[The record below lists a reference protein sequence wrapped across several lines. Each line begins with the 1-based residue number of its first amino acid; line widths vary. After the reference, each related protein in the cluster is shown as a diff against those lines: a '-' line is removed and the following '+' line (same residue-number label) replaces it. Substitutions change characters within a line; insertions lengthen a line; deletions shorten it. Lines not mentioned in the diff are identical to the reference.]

1 MGNKKEQKIWSES
14 SVTPF
19 PGGWIYPDH
28 PNANV
33 EYIESLN
40 YQEGGTHYK
49 KYAIQPIEYIH
60 ANKLDFFQG
69 SVVKYITRFRDKNG
83 LEDLKKAK
91 HFIDL
96 LINLEY
102 NNDQSGSDKDNHEGS
117 QEKQIFGC
125 NKTEAKK

>member
-1 MGNKKEQKIWSES
+1 MENKKEQKIWSKS

-19 PGGWIYPDH
+19 PGGCIYLDH

-33 EYIESLN
+33 EYIEALN

-117 QEKQIFGC
+117 TSEKEQYTYK
-125 NKTEAKK
+125 NKD

>member
-102 NNDQSGSDKDNHEGS
+102 NNDQSGSDKDNHESGTS
-117 QEKQIFGC
+117 EKGKC
-125 NKTEAKK
+125 TGKDKE

>member
-1 MGNKKEQKIWSES
+1 MENKKEQKIWSES

-33 EYIESLN
+33 EYIEALN

-102 NNDQSGSDKDNHEGS
+102 NNDQSVSDKDNHEGS
-117 QEKQIFGC
+117 QEEQIFGC
-125 NKTEAKK
+125 NKTETKK

>member
-1 MGNKKEQKIWSES
+1 MENKKEQKIWSES

-33 EYIESLN
+33 EYIEALN

-60 ANKLDFFQG
+60 ANKLDFFKEMWLSILRG
-69 SVVKYITRFRDKNG
+69 SEIKM
-83 LEDLKKAK
+83 DLK
-91 HFIDL
+91 I
-96 LINLEY
+96 
-102 NNDQSGSDKDNHEGS
+102 
-117 QEKQIFGC
+117 
-125 NKTEAKK
+125 

>member
-1 MGNKKEQKIWSES
+1 MENKKEQKIWSKS

-33 EYIESLN
+33 EYIEALN

-117 QEKQIFGC
+117 TSEKEQYTYK
-125 NKTEAKK
+125 NKD

>member
-1 MGNKKEQKIWSES
+1 MENKKEQKIWSES

>member
-1 MGNKKEQKIWSES
+1 MENKKEQKIWSES

-33 EYIESLN
+33 EYIEALN

-96 LINLEY
+96 LINLGTY
-102 NNDQSGSDKDNHEGS
+102 IRPDTSSLGH
-117 QEKQIFGC
+117 
-125 NKTEAKK
+125 NKKL

>member
-33 EYIESLN
+33 EYIEVLN

>member
-1 MGNKKEQKIWSES
+1 MENKKEQKIWSKS

-33 EYIESLN
+33 EYIEALN

-102 NNDQSGSDKDNHEGS
+102 NNDQSGSDKDNHESGTS
-117 QEKQIFGC
+117 EKGKC
-125 NKTEAKK
+125 TGKDKE

>member
-1 MGNKKEQKIWSES
+1 MENKKEQKIWSES

-33 EYIESLN
+33 EYIEALN

-69 SVVKYITRFRDKNG
+69 SVVKYITRFRDKNV
-83 LEDLKKAK
+83 L
-91 HFIDL
+91 
-96 LINLEY
+96 
-102 NNDQSGSDKDNHEGS
+102 
-117 QEKQIFGC
+117 
-125 NKTEAKK
+125 